1 MPDGQLIEEADH
13 KTLRCIELA
22 YRFLGSTIIRILADK
37 TVGADETGNAR
48 SRGVSISKVLRDGVR
63 HEEAHP
69 LRKAF
74 VHLQLHGVIS
84 GVAGAI
90 RGERVIFLVKVA
102 VLREGSK
109 DLVDGCTKWE
119 ISIGQLH
126 ACGDGGRALL
136 RWWQRWPSR
145 RQADCVLVQ
154 IAGKG
159 SEVRQLRRIRLI
171 WNNVQSWQVRA
182 LGPDV
187 RYAND
192 QIGRDL
198 ALYV

>member
-1 MPDGQLIEEADH
+1 MPDWQFIEEAGH
-13 KTLRCIELA
+13 KTLRRIELA
-22 YRFLGSTIIRILADK
+22 NGFFSSAIVGILADK
-37 TVGADETGNAR
+37 AIRANETGNAG
-48 SRGVSISKVLRDGVR
+48 SGGVGIGEVLRNGIR
-63 HEEAHP
+63 HEKAQP
-69 LRKAF
+69 LRKAL

-84 GVAGAI
+84 GVASAI

-136 RWWQRWPSR
+136 RWRQRWPSR
-145 RQADCVLVQ
+145 SQADCVLAQ

-182 LGPDV
+182 LGADV

-192 QIGRDL
+192 QG
-198 ALYV
+198 